1 MTSNLFSSPRI
12 YDPRYL
18 WDPSVHR
25 HFGEDLYF
33 FIVRAENPSPAYY
46 GDLRDLCAR
55 SGISS
60 YCLYKLYGYYD
71 GLLRVWANYEKVREL
86 RENLRNRL
94 PEEPIEFR
102 VDKAYF
108 DGWSTH
114 IDQVDD
120 RLLLQ
125 AEPDVVLVSTAKGD
139 VVSIKAA
146 LERLRSQ
153 RLVHHL
159 EPRRFFRSGDFPLLK
174 FYCTLGPSR
183 LLNDF
188 PGGTDRIREVV
199 QGVEG
204 IRLRSLYFGS
214 ADHVDV
220 GCLIKGVVSSR
231 DLGQLDGWIDDLY
244 ESLRAV
250 GRDFR
255 RQTLVI
261 ANTESPEADLVDCE
275 GSELGLKGQMLR
287 RMLGPDFAVK
297 LFDLPRGEKQH
308 LIDLFDRYRLIF
320 VGTQFERYFLGLIEA
335 RLSQDSELITEK
347 LTFLLSLEAS
357 ARGYM
362 RNAVLVPQLGEGWYQ
377 KVLETARALE
387 QKKKR
392 GRAVDADATAEPL
405 LGLVEYVRVVEDL
418 AGKGEVDM
426 QPLVVKLGDKWAAR
440 LVGVGEL
447 RNKWAHGSLGEWLNK
462 GTAWAGWP
470 DVARRACEAGLV
482 FNALSG
488 EG

>member
-33 FIVRAENPSPAYY
+33 FIVRAENPTPAYY
-46 GDLRDLCAR
+46 ADLREECAR
-55 SGISS
+55 SSISW

-71 GLLRVWANYEKVREL
+71 GLLRVWANNEKIREL
-86 RENLRNRL
+86 RDNLRVRL
-94 PEEPIEFR
+94 PEEAIEFR

-108 DGWSTH
+108 DGWSKH
-114 IDQVDD
+114 LDHVDD

-125 AEPDVVLVSTAKGD
+125 AEPDVVQVSRAQGD
-139 VVSIKAA
+139 IVSIKAA

-159 EPRRFFRSGDFPLLK
+159 EPRKSFRSGDFPLLK

-188 PGGTDRIREVV
+188 PGGSSRIREVV

-220 GCLIKGVVSSR
+220 GCLIKGVVSSK

-287 RMLGPDFAVK
+287 RMLGPEFAV
-297 LFDLPRGEKQH
+297 LLYELPRKEKQH
-308 LIDLFDRYRLIF
+308 LIDLFDYYRLIF
-320 VGTQFERYFLGLIEA
+320 VGTQFERYFLGLLEA
-335 RLSQDSELITEK
+335 RLSRDSELLTEK

-362 RNAVLVPQLGEGWYQ
+362 RNAVLVPQLGGGWYQ
-377 KVLETARALE
+377 RVLDTARALE

-392 GRAVDADATAEPL
+392 GRAIDADATAEPL
-405 LGLVEYVRVVEDL
+405 LGLVEYVRVVEAL
-418 AGKGEVDM
+418 TAKGEVNTV
-426 QPLVVKLGDKWAAR
+426 PLVAKLGDKWGTR

-462 GTAWAGWP
+462 GGAWAGWP
-470 DVARRACEAGLV
+470 EVGKRACEAGQV
-482 FNALSG
+482 FNALSS
-488 EG
+488 EA